1 MSTNETAAEALIY
14 RWIIDYQ
21 SRVVWKQFEQIGQVK
36 SSWTRSF
43 LEIGKRT
50 LDTSQILSQDNLEN
64 KCQLLIELMYGISE
78 GETVNVAKSRTFL
91 EDALHVLEKL
101 NETDLSD
108 FIQPSNFKK
117 LKLSLKQQA
126 VLVCCRANEFNLAK
140 DVFQR
145 VWTQWINQQ
154 EMNLRANILDAIQT
168 QNSKHPYL
176 KSVPYSQLLDESRL
190 LLREFFNS
198 APVPFLSR
206 AAHNIYKKLV
216 NSSPDRE
223 KYLAVSNSESN
234 DETIETLIIQWI
246 IDYQSHLVWE
256 EFENTGQITSS
267 WFSEFITESKS
278 KLDNLQCE
286 EDLDIIGLLLI
297 EYISNIT
304 ESGIKTVAET
314 DSRTFLEHGLTIL
327 NKLIDKNFV
336 APSFVAQTRLM
347 LEEQAVLY
355 CCRENQFDTAD
366 NVFDR
371 LWNKKSGNQR
381 EMKVKASIEA
391 VLKSRNSKH
400 NYLQTASY
408 TKFLDQSKSFLK
420 EFFHHA
426 PEPFLKQA
434 AKKVCEKVDML
445 AAKESSHPSDG
456 TTVDSNKQCS
466 IDDSDML
473 KETVNATQKKRGRK
487 NQVSGEIIKA
497 EPHADLLLA
506 TIQSHEDVSRP
517 SQNLKNQDDVNLSM
531 VSETSY
537 TIDNESDE
545 SLTHTKLKRSKNVS
559 DSDIHDSDT
568 DLDVIEKKKG
578 KISTNSKQK
587 SDNVKKVKKAWLPEE
602 EELIYKGVQKYGFG
616 NWAIIAKN
624 LLVNRSNVDVKDKWR
639 TMVKQGKLKLLNER
653 YGPYSQPDA

>member
-1 MSTNETAAEALIY
+1 M
-14 RWIIDYQ
+14 
-21 SRVVWKQFEQIGQVK
+21 WKQFEQIGQVK

-314 DSRTFLEHGLTIL
+314 DSRTFLEHGLKIL
-327 NKLIDKNFV
+327 NKLIEKNFV

-347 LEEQAVLY
+347 LEEQAVLV

-371 LWNKKSGNQR
+371 LWNEKSGNQR
-381 EMKVKASIEA
+381 EMKVKVSIEA

-400 NYLQTASY
+400 TYLQTASY

-445 AAKESSHPSDG
+445 AAKESSLPSDG

-466 IDDSDML
+466 IDDSDL
-473 KETVNATQKKRGRK
+473 SKETVNATPKKRGRK
-487 NQVSGEIIKA
+487 KQALNQVSGEIIKA
-497 EPHADLLLA
+497 EPCPDSLLA

-517 SQNLKNQDDVNLSM
+517 SQNFKNQDDVNLSM

-578 KISTNSKQK
+578 KISTNCKQK